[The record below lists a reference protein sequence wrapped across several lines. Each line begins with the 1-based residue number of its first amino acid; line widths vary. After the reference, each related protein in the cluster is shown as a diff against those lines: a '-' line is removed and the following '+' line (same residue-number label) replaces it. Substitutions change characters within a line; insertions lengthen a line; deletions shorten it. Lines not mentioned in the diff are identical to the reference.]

1 MEQEDE
7 GEVAISEDALLR
19 VNEVFYRY
27 GNATALTNVSFN
39 LERGQLVA
47 LVGRNG
53 AGKST
58 LLRCLAAWA
67 GIERGDIIIDRVRTS
82 LNEHAAREK
91 VMLIPDTPPFY
102 DELTAWEHL
111 QFVAQ
116 LHSITNWKL
125 NAEVLLHDFD
135 LWESHN
141 ASPTTFSRG
150 MRYKLAVCMA
160 FLVNPPLLL
169 MDEPF
174 GPLDP
179 NAAEVLWL
187 ALRERTK
194 NGMTVL
200 FSSHALPTDDQP
212 DSYLIIDQ
220 GKVISHGSA
229 EMVTGSAKS
238 TDWSLNA
245 ILRAALHDE

>member
-1 MEQEDE
+1 MADMEIEDAE
-7 GEVAISEDALLR
+7 DVNDDALLV

-27 GNATALTNVSFN
+27 GSATALTNVSFS
-39 LERGQLVA
+39 LDKGQLVA

-82 LNEHAAREK
+82 LNERAAREK
-91 VMLIPDTPPFY
+91 TMLIPDTPPFY

-111 QFVAQ
+111 QFIAQ
-116 LHSITNWKL
+116 LHHITNWKL

-160 FLVNPPLLL
+160 FLVNPSLLL

-179 NAAEVLWL
+179 NAAEVLWN

-220 GKVISHGSA
+220 GKIITHGTA
-229 EMVTGSAKS
+229 ETVTGSTDS
-238 TDWSLNA
+238 TAWSLNA
-245 ILRAALHDE
+245 ILRAALDE